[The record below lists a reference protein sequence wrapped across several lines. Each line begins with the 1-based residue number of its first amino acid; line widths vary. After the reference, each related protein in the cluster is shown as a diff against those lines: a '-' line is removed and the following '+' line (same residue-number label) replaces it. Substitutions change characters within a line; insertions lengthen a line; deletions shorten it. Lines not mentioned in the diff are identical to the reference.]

1 MPWEMKVVA
10 TLVIYFTFVS
20 VSSGND
26 HTRTSI
32 PQGKITWK
40 SETWSRFWSNC
51 IFFYYHLQCIRN
63 AFLMI
68 K

>member
-20 VSSGND
+20 VSSGNNN
-26 HTRTSI
+26 TRTPI

-40 SETWSRFWSNC
+40 LTWSRFWSNC
-51 IFFYYHLQCIRN
+51 IFFIIIYN
-63 AFLMI
+63 ALEMHF
-68 K
+68 